1 MKKRIIALCLMLVL
15 VFSFAGCGSKE
26 KTIDEILTAAQK
38 KSQEAKSGDAKATFT
53 LKASSGKET
62 IGMDMNMDMNVFT
75 DPAKLKTVISMN
87 IDAGQGDA
95 VNQNMEMYVIQENEE
110 YYTYMSVL
118 GSWMKMKL
126 DKSEFEE
133 SMNSSN
139 SEAYL
144 NTLTEIKDSLT
155 SSEVEEDGKKLI
167 KLEGTVTG
175 ESMKKLI
182 ETSGVDDQLSSANL
196 DISAYEN
203 LGDIQIS
210 VYFDKEAETLYKISM
225 DMKNMM
231 QKALEAE
238 AGEEEVAV
246 DECLIEAIYE
256 NFNAGTDFELPEAA
270 KNAVLMDEDQLDGAA
285 K

>member
-1 MKKRIIALCLMLVL
+1 MLVL